1 MMIAGPA
8 LVPWQRLSLPIRPAL
23 TVDLPD
29 TLHHTRAGALAC
41 SQAVVD
47 QSRPPRS
54 GELALHVTP
63 RGHLRLVPG
72 GRPSHRGSIL
82 GCVVHLTLSE

>member
-1 MMIAGPA
+1 MKAPDEVSERDS
-8 LVPWQRLSLPIRPAL
+8 LNLPIRPAL

-29 TLHHTRAGALAC
+29 TLHRIRAGAIAC
-41 SQAVVD
+41 SAAVVD

-63 RGHLRLVPG
+63 RGHLRLVAG
-72 GRPSHRGSIL
+72 GRPSRRGHIL

>member
-1 MMIAGPA
+1 MMITGPA
-8 LVPWQRLSLPIRPAL
+8 PIPYGRLPVRQAL
-23 TVDLPD
+23 IVELPD
-29 TLHHTRAGALAC
+29 TAHRTRAGCLAC
-41 SQAVVD
+41 DQAVVD

-63 RGHLRLVPG
+63 RGHLRLIPA
-72 GRPSHRGSIL
+72 GRPSRRGSIL